1 MGECQQVGELLLV
14 VACALLVRDTL
25 LRQEGNEPIRC
36 ALLALDNV
44 LEGIGGQGGHR
55 RRVKIVRLGSPG
67 GVIRVGIVLVGISAH
82 CEEEQD
88 PRNDEG
94 TEISE
99 SLTLLYKATAAPKRF
114 IYHYCP

>member
-55 RRVKIVRLGSPG
+55 RRVEIVRLGR
-67 GVIRVGIVLVGISAH
+67 GVIRVGIVLVGIGAH
-82 CEEEQD
+82 CEERD

>member
-55 RRVKIVRLGSPG
+55 RRVEIVRLGSPG
-67 GVIRVGIVLVGISAH
+67 GVIRVGIVLVGIGAH
-82 CEEEQD
+82 CEERD